1 MRLLH
6 TSDWH
11 LGHTLKEVTRESE
24 HHAFLAWLL
33 EQIRRESPD
42 VIVITGDIF
51 DSATPPASAERMWF
65 EWLAAARRARPGM
78 EIIAIAGN
86 HDSPAR
92 LGAPSSVLREL
103 GVHVV
108 GSLRRKV
115 AGIGT
120 AKAAPAAREPGS
132 PAAAVA
138 ATGSAPV
145 PAVDRPVL
153 VVDPGAARDASYR
166 SRMPPPRPLGIPAT
180 PIERRAAASAPLA
193 ASAASEAD
201 DVDAD
206 DVPAPRAPA
215 VDAAPR
221 ELDELDFDRILIP
234 VAGGRALVA
243 AVPFLRPIDV
253 AGEAEDPLAH
263 IYMQVVAE
271 AERRRAPG
279 QAVIALGHLYVTGA
293 DPSFL
298 SERRISIGGQE
309 SASLRMFPP
318 TLDYVALGHMH
329 RAQRVG
335 RESIRYA
342 GAPIA
347 LALDEANYHHQIVIA
362 DFADGKLAE
371 LRSLR
376 VPQTIEIVRIEGSLD
391 DVLDAIAKLPARRD
405 GEDPTRPYLDLM
417 ITLSRPEPRLRTLIE
432 AALDRKRPR
441 LVQLRTEHTGDGA
454 ALADRVGARRL
465 AELDPREVFGQL
477 WARDHADA
485 PSAAVIGAFQRLLE
499 EVRGDRDDKAAPG
512 GETPQLRL
520 GGFS

>member
-33 EQIRRESPD
+33 AQIRRESPD

-78 EIIAIAGN
+78 DIIAIAGN

-92 LGAPSSVLREL
+92 LGAPASVLREL

-108 GSLRRKV
+108 GSLPRKL
-115 AGIGT
+115 AGPGT
-120 AKAAPAAREPGS
+120 PRANPPNLPVPPARPTPVVEP
-132 PAAAVA
+132 
-138 ATGSAPV
+138 SAPV
-145 PAVDRPVL
+145 I
-153 VVDPGAARDASYR
+153 DPGAARDASYR
-166 SRMPPPRPLGIPAT
+166 SRMPPPRPLSSDRGASPIVHEPDDET
-180 PIERRAAASAPLA
+180 PP
-193 ASAASEAD
+193 
-201 DVDAD
+201 
-206 DVPAPRAPA
+206 PRAPRL
-215 VDAAPR
+215 DAAPPR

-234 VAGGRALVA
+234 VAGGRGLVA

-263 IYMQVVAE
+263 IYLEVVAE

-293 DPSFL
+293 DPSYL

-362 DFADGKLAE
+362 DFGDDGKLAE

-376 VPQTIEIVRIEGSLD
+376 VPQTIEIVRIAGTLD
-391 DVLDAIAKLPARRD
+391 EVLDAIARLPPRRD

-417 ITLSRPEPRLRTLIE
+417 ITLVRPEPRLRTTIE
-432 AALDRKRPR
+432 TALERKRPR

-465 AELDPREVFGQL
+465 AELDPREVFAQL
-477 WARDHADA
+477 WKRDHADA

-499 EVRGDRDDKAAPG
+499 EVRGDRDDKAAS